1 MGHNRLGRLPRTR
14 RWREVVSLLDQG
26 PEATSRVAGAV
37 VQAAESALRELAND
51 PVIADAI
58 QTLIRITWASRSASF
73 NDELRALGLS
83 AADTSALSVIAA
95 IGDHIRESVA
105 RHPESSYFG
114 EIAALAA
121 RSALTDTVLQ
131 QGPGLFSSSADDVQR
146 AFREYSTRD
155 RFGELARRFFADFM
169 SRSLRSWVD
178 RELSNHVGQQRVGNI
193 AEASDFLKAI
203 DTYTWQAARIVEDFA
218 GGWYS
223 KRNWELGGEIT
234 RDEAQKF
241 VAVSLRKLRAEL
253 RIGATA

>member
-14 RWREVVSLLDQG
+14 RWREVVALLDQG
-26 PEATSRVAGAV
+26 PSATSQVATAV
-37 VQAAESALRELAND
+37 VEAAERALRELAND
-51 PVIADAI
+51 PVVADAV
-58 QTLIRITWASRSASF
+58 QTLIRITWAARSSAF
-73 NDELRALGLS
+73 VDELGALGLS
-83 AADTSALSVIAA
+83 SADASALSVVAA
-95 IGDHIRESVA
+95 IGDRIRESVA
-105 RHPESSYFG
+105 EHPESSYFG

-121 RSALTDTVLQ
+121 RSALTETVLV
-131 QGPGLFSSSADDVQR
+131 QGPGLFFSSAEDVQH

-178 RELSNHVGQQRVGNI
+178 RELSNHVGGQGVGSM

-203 DTYTWQAARIVEDFA
+203 DTHTWQAARIVEDFA

-223 KRNWELGGEIT
+223 KRNWELGGDIT

-253 RIGATA
+253 RMGATA